1 MDGMFDFKADIA
13 ILLNITPDH
22 LDRYDNRFSNYVE
35 SKFRIIQNQT
45 NDDAFIYCADD
56 PVIAEELKMRE
67 VKARVYPFSIKQ
79 EIRQNGA
86 YIKDNEVVIQT
97 NINHFSMTIEQLALQ
112 GRHNIY
118 NSMAAGISASLMN
131 LRKDTIRKSLGDFQN
146 VDHRLEFVANVHGV
160 QFINDSKATNINSTW
175 WALESS
181 LKPIIWIAG
190 GVDKGNDY
198 SELMELVKSKVKAI
212 VCLGLDNSRIHE
224 AFAGVVKVV
233 VDTRS
238 AEEAVKTAYYLSEP
252 GDTVLLSPAC
262 ASFDLFENYED
273 RGNQF
278 KELVRKL

>member
-1 MDGMFDFKADIA
+1 MLFRSGKTTTAALLWHILKAGKLNAGVAGNIGKSFAQQVALQNYDYYVLEISSFQLDGMFDFKADIA
-13 ILLNITPDH
+13 VLLNITPDH
-22 LDRYDNRFSNYVE
+22 LDRYDNRFSNYID

-56 PVIAEELKMRE
+56 PAIAEELKMRE

-86 YIKDNEVVIQT
+86 YVKDNEVVIQT

-118 NSMAAGISASLMN
+118 NSMAAGISASLVN

-181 LKPIIWIAG
+181 LKPIIWIAEIG
-190 GVDKGNDY
+190 RAHV
-198 SELMELVKSKVKAI
+198 
-212 VCLGLDNSRIHE
+212 
-224 AFAGVVKVV
+224 
-233 VDTRS
+233 
-238 AEEAVKTAYYLSEP
+238 
-252 GDTVLLSPAC
+252 
-262 ASFDLFENYED
+262 
-273 RGNQF
+273 
-278 KELVRKL
+278 

>member
-1 MDGMFDFKADIA
+1 
-13 ILLNITPDH
+13 
-22 LDRYDNRFSNYVE
+22 
-35 SKFRIIQNQT
+35 
-45 NDDAFIYCADD
+45 
-56 PVIAEELKMRE
+56 
-67 VKARVYPFSIKQ
+67 
-79 EIRQNGA
+79 
-86 YIKDNEVVIQT
+86 
-97 NINHFSMTIEQLALQ
+97 MTIEQLALQ

-118 NSMAAGISASLMN
+118 NSMAAGISASLVN